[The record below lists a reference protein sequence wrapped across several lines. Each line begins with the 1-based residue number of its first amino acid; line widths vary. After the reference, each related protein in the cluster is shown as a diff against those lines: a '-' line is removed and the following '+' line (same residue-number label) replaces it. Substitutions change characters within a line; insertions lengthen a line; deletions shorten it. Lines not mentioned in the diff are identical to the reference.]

1 MSRFKTLKIKLLF
14 YISILLFELL
24 FTEVWNL
31 FRTGNLISMEIIFQN
46 ILLYLFIGIM
56 LFILVYNFFK
66 LKHYKKSL
74 FSKTILS
81 MRPVPELAILFESF
95 LIGAFSLFLIILVEK
110 LTGLKPRG
118 TFEPSYPKS
127 WKEIIDNSPYYV
139 FISLYLSAITYLI
152 GINDKINKNCP

>member
-1 MSRFKTLKIKLLF
+1 
-14 YISILLFELL
+14 
-24 FTEVWNL
+24 
-31 FRTGNLISMEIIFQN
+31 
-46 ILLYLFIGIM
+46 M

-74 FSKTILS
+74 FSKT
-81 MRPVPELAILFESF
+81 ILFESF